1 MKKSLVIIPT
11 YNEAENILEIV
22 DTIFGVAGGF
32 HILIVDD
39 NSSDGT
45 GDIID
50 KLRSKEKHK
59 DRLFS
64 IKRPGKMGLG
74 TAYIVGFEW
83 GIARSYELLF
93 QMDADFSHDPNL
105 LPRFAEL
112 LGEHDVVCGSRY
124 VDGGG
129 CANWSWA
136 RQLLSRAG
144 SIYSRSILRLPLHD
158 LTGGFNGWRKDCLV
172 AIDLATVQSEGYA
185 FQIELKYRSWRRGFR
200 LHEAPIIFN
209 ERRAGQSKMSGSIV
223 LEAIRRVWTI
233 KKFR

>member
-1 MKKSLVIIPT
+1 LKKSLVIIPT
-11 YNEAENILEIV
+11 YNEADNIAEIIH
-22 DTIFGVAGGF
+22 TIFELDGGF

-50 KLRSKEKHK
+50 NLLSKAEFSDRFFALKRTGKL
-59 DRLFS
+59 
-64 IKRPGKMGLG
+64 GLG
-74 TAYIVGFEW
+74 TAYIEGFQW
-83 GIARSYELLF
+83 GIDRHYELLF
-93 QMDADFSHDPNL
+93 QMDADFSHDPSL
-105 LPRFAEL
+105 LPQFAGL
-112 LGEHDVVCGSRY
+112 LDEHDVVCGSRY

-129 CANWSWA
+129 CANWNWA

-144 SIYSRSILRLPLHD
+144 SIYSRSILRLPLRD
-158 LTGGFNGWRKDCLV
+158 LTGGFNGWRMDCLV

-209 ERRAGQSKMSGSIV
+209 ERRAGQSKMSGYIV